1 MKGLYIILVIILL
14 ILSMLFVVVF
24 FFSNDYDENTGEEVV
39 ITSSEQLKHAEDALN
54 WLKLQQDSSY
64 KNSITFSIDYDYDYT
79 GEVSGKVDITKWQ
92 DIDFEWQQDP
102 YFTIDG
108 VIDTS
113 KSFSGKISGTW
124 GGTEYPEDY
133 VIKVFAK
140 TDSETLQA
148 IVELNPNGSWGTDVL
163 NFQGELKAYL
173 FDQEDNIVA
182 YPNEQQTISSD
193 NYQVWLYRKTDK
205 LSLLEKLPLYSDGSF
220 ISYPQPR
227 YNDDGDIRRF
237 VSTAKS
243 GDKVAKLVN
252 VKEQSI
258 IDSTEAPE
266 YNLIRSKYIPED
278 DPLSGMYGL
287 DERSWI
293 YSDAVAIIA
302 FSIADEHDRA
312 NNIIKSLQLLQN
324 QDGSLYF
331 SYDINTGKLK
341 DYEEIYSGS
350 LAWVGYSVVFY
361 EEKYKEG
368 IYIEF
373 AKRIA
378 DYLLTL
384 QVTDQSDLRYGSIKG
399 GFNSDGTPKTWVSTE
414 HNIDSYFFLRDL
426 GYLTGIQ
433 KYTDA
438 AELVKNS
445 LVTYH
450 WNTSENHFQRIDSDD
465 RTLDSNSWGGIFAQA
480 IGREDMVEGAAT
492 FVKEFEV
499 TNQTMKLNS
508 DTNYYN
514 MTYQTDVQ
522 LTGFK
527 PYLEGGNYSNTIDEV
542 WAEGTLGVINEML
555 RRGEDIN
562 IYLKSMFAMQDADSR
577 GGLVS
582 SNHNEGEFHIW
593 PSVADAAW
601 LYIDLVDYD
610 AIWTPDR

>member
-1 MKGLYIILVIILL
+1 MKRLYIILAIILL
-14 ILSMLFVVVF
+14 IFLTLFLILF
-24 FFSNDYDENTGEEVV
+24 FFTNEGDGNNGEKV
-39 ITSSEQLKHAEDALN
+39 IITTAEQMEHAEDALN
-54 WLKLQQDSSY
+54 WLKMQQDSGY
-64 KNSITFSIDYDYDYT
+64 KNSISFSTYYDYDYT
-79 GEVSGKVDITKWQ
+79 GEVSGTVDITKWKE
-92 DIDFEWQQDP
+92 IDFDWQQDP
-102 YFTIDG
+102 YFSIDKE
-108 VIDTS
+108 IDS
-113 KSFSGKISGTW
+113 NQSFSGKISGTW

-133 VIKVFAK
+133 VLKIYAK
-140 TDSETLQA
+140 TDSEILQA
-148 IVELNPNGSWGTDVL
+148 IVTLDPNGSWSTDEL
-163 NFQGELKAYL
+163 IFTGELKAYL

-182 YPNEQQTISSD
+182 YPNEQRTISSD

-205 LSLLEKLPLYSDGSF
+205 LPLLEKLPLYSDGSF
-220 ISYPQPR
+220 ISYSQPR
-227 YNDDGDIRRF
+227 FNDDGDIRRF

-243 GDKVAKLVN
+243 GDKVAKLVY
-252 VKEQSI
+252 VKDQSI

-293 YSDAVAIIA
+293 YSNALAIIA
-302 FSIADEHDRA
+302 FSIADEQERA
-312 NNIIKSLQLLQN
+312 NSIINSLQALQN
-324 QDGSLYF
+324 EDGSLYF
-331 SYDINTGKLK
+331 SYDINTGKVK

-361 EEKYKEG
+361 EEKYNEG

-384 QVTDQSDLRYGSIKG
+384 QVTNQSMVGYGSIKG
-399 GFNSDGTPKTWVSTE
+399 GFNSDGTPKTWISTE

-433 KYTDA
+433 KYIDA
-438 AELVKNS
+438 ADLVKNS

-450 WNTSENHFQRIDSDD
+450 WDTKENHFQRIDSDD

-480 IGREDMVEGAAT
+480 IGREDMVEGAAA
-492 FVKEFEV
+492 FVKKFEV
-499 TNQTMKLNS
+499 ANQTMKLNS
-508 DTNYYN
+508 DTDFYN
-514 MTYQTDVQ
+514 DTYQTDVH
-522 LTGFK
+522 LSGFK

-555 RRGEDIN
+555 RRGEN
-562 IYLKSMFAMQDADSR
+562 VNTYLSSIFVMQDADSR

-582 SNHNEGEFHIW
+582 SNRNEGEFHIW
-593 PSVADAAW
+593 PSVADTAW

-610 AIWTPDR
+610 AIWKRDR